1 MCDRLAEAAHQ
12 RDVPILAHPQT
23 AGYRNRSFHPVG
35 RAAAAAWKTRPVSDQ
50 PVLIVD
56 DAGGVRTL
64 TLNRPDA
71 YNSFNVELKE
81 TLLAELRRAAD
92 ERTVR
97 AVVVTGAGKAFGAG
111 QDLRE
116 HASMLEADGDAPMNT
131 VDAHFNPIARALITM
146 PKPVIAA
153 VNGTAAGAGASLAFA
168 CDLRIAVESAK
179 FLLAFAGV
187 GLSADTGASWT
198 LPRLVGYGRAMEM
211 MLLGQPV
218 TAQEALRIGMI
229 NRVVPDGTALAAATE
244 LAAAMAA
251 GPTAAYARI
260 KEAMAAAAGAD
271 LEHALAT
278 ENRTQAEL
286 AETVDHR
293 EAVRAFVAKRPPT
306 FSGR

>member
-1 MCDRLAEAAHQ
+1 MEHGRLA
-12 RDVPILAHPQT
+12 I
-23 AGYRNRSFHPVG
+23 
-35 RAAAAAWKTRPVSDQ
+35 VSDQ

-56 DAGGVRTL
+56 NAGGVRTL

-71 YNSFNVELKE
+71 YNSFTVELKE
-81 TLLAELRRAAD
+81 SLLAELHRAAT
-92 ERTVR
+92 EPTVR
-97 AVVVTGAGKAFGAG
+97 AVVITGAGKAFGAG

-116 HASMLEADGDAPMNT
+116 HVAVLDADGDAPMNT
-131 VDAHFNPIARALITM
+131 VHAHFNPIVRALTTM

-168 CDLRIAVESAK
+168 CDLRIAAESAK

-218 TAQEALRIGMI
+218 TAQEALRIGMV
-229 NRVVPDGTALAAATE
+229 NRVVPDGTALTAATE
-244 LAAAMAA
+244 LAASMAA

-260 KEAMAAAAGAD
+260 KEAMVAAAGAD

-278 ENRTQAEL
+278 EDRTQAEL
-286 AETVDHR
+286 AQTADHR
-293 EAVRAFVAKRPPT
+293 EAARAFVAKRPPS

>member
-1 MCDRLAEAAHQ
+1 M
-12 RDVPILAHPQT
+12 P
-23 AGYRNRSFHPVG
+23 
-35 RAAAAAWKTRPVSDQ
+35 DQ
-50 PVLIVD
+50 PVLLVD

-71 YNSFNVELKE
+71 YNSFTAELKE
-81 TLLAELRRAAD
+81 TLLAELRWAAG
-92 ERTVR
+92 EPTVR
-97 AVVVTGAGKAFGAG
+97 AVVITGAGRAFSAG

-116 HASMLEADGDAPMNT
+116 HVEVLNADGDAPMRT
-131 VDAHFNPIARALITM
+131 VDEHYNPLVRALTTM

-168 CDLRIAVESAK
+168 CDLRIAAESAK

-218 TAQEALRIGMI
+218 TAPEALRIGMV
-229 NRVVPDGTALAAATE
+229 NRVVPDGTALAAASE
-244 LAAAMAA
+244 LAVSLAA
-251 GPTAAYARI
+251 GPTTAYARI
-260 KEAMAAAAGAD
+260 KEAMLAAAGAE
-271 LEHALAT
+271 LEQALAI
-278 ENRTQAEL
+278 ESRSQAEL
-286 AETVDHR
+286 AQTADHR
-293 EAVRAFVAKRPPT
+293 EAVQAFVAKRPPS